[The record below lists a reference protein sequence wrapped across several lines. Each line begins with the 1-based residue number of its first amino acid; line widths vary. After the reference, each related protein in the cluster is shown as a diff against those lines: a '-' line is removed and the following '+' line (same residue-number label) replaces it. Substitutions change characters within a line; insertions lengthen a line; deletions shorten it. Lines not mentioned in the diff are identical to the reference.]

1 MLANRSKILQLIA
14 DDPASTH
21 IERTEA
27 MRVLGEMTG
36 QPARSHRRGRNA
48 NVPLTQADIDSDLE
62 QALTFRNNDGLT
74 TGDQIEIEHGYDPAT
89 KRILDAI
96 LDNIV
101 LWLFSA
107 NETDVPVLI
116 DIIGKTGSSLVKEK
130 AMSALRLIAQR
141 SPIESAK
148 LAAQTF
154 LDQLDQE
161 K

>member
-1 MLANRSKILQLIA
+1 MLAAHDRRRLLHFVI
-14 DDPASTH
+14 DDPASTTV
-21 IERTEA
+21 ESTEA
-27 MRVLGEMTG
+27 LRVLGEMTG

-48 NVPLTQADIDSDLE
+48 NVPLTQADIDADLE

-74 TGDQIEIEHGYDPAT
+74 TGDQIEIEHGYDLAT

-116 DIIGKTGSSLVKEK
+116 DIVNRTDGSLVKTK
-130 AMSALRLIAQR
+130 ALDALRLISTRIATSIQPR
-141 SPIESAK
+141 
-148 LAAQTF
+148 
-154 LDQLDQE
+154 QLDGGV
-161 K
+161 